1 MRIFASPFA
10 HRDLAGP
17 LRPPLPPAAP
27 MVLLTRMTILC
38 DQTLQFLL
46 HDVFSVESLT
56 SLPHFSDHDRTTI
69 DSYLS
74 QIRQFSRASL
84 LPAYRP
90 FDEHVPTFDGT
101 RVHTHPDLPSL
112 YRQLSDLG
120 VLTSVRS
127 YSVGG
132 SQLPFTV
139 FSASLLYLYGANL
152 HVSGFAGL
160 TSSAAHLIESFG
172 TPHLCDTYMSKMYS
186 GEWTGTMALT
196 EPHAGSSLGDLSTT
210 ATPSSDG
217 SHHLLRGSKIFI
229 SGGDNSF
236 SENIVHLALARIDG
250 APPGTR
256 GISLFVVPQ
265 KRLNEDGQLEDNDV
279 TTTGTVH
286 KLGWRG
292 LPSVMLSFG
301 DRSDCRGYLVGEPHQ
316 GLRYMFQM
324 MNEARIGVGVGATA
338 TASASYLCSL
348 QYSQDRTQG
357 RSLTAPRSDAPV
369 PLVAHPD
376 VRRMLLSQKAIV
388 EGSMAL
394 VLAASRYS
402 DLALHSQDESE
413 RERSQQLLDLLTPIV
428 KTFPSEHGFAATSL
442 SVQIHGGYGYTSE
455 YLPEAYLRDQKLN
468 SIHEGTTQ
476 IQALDLL
483 GRKVMR
489 DGGASLLLLAKEIS
503 AAIAAARSSS
513 SLDAALPNALEASLG
528 HVQRATTHL
537 AAFAESPDRLMA
549 PATFYLDMLSRIVVA
564 WQWLLMLN
572 ALDASHPAPFVDGKR
587 RAAQYWFTYEL
598 PHVSLLAD
606 SICSDDDSF
615 LDISPESF

>member
-1 MRIFASPFA
+1 
-10 HRDLAGP
+10 
-17 LRPPLPPAAP
+17 
-27 MVLLTRMTILC
+27 MTILC
-38 DQTLQFLL
+38 DRTLQFLL

-56 SLPHFSDHDRTTI
+56 SLPYFADHDRTTF
-69 DSYLS
+69 DSYLA
-74 QIRQFSRASL
+74 QVRQFSRASL
-84 LPAYRP
+84 LPAFRS
-90 FDEHVPTFDGT
+90 FDEDAPTFDGT
-101 RVHTHPDLPSL
+101 RVLTHPDLPQL
-112 YRQLSDLG
+112 YRQLSELG

-127 YSVGG
+127 YDVGG

-160 TSSAAHLIESFG
+160 TSSAAHLIETFG
-172 TPHLCDTYMSKMYS
+172 TPHLQDTYMSKMYS
-186 GEWTGTMALT
+186 SEWTGTMALT

-210 ATPSSDG
+210 ATPSADG

-250 APPGTR
+250 APAGTR

-265 KRLNEDGQLEDNDV
+265 KRLNAEDQLEDNDV
-279 TTTGTVH
+279 STTGTVH

-301 DRSDCRGYLVGEPHQ
+301 ERSDCHGYLVGEPHH

-348 QYSQDRTQG
+348 QYAQERTQG
-357 RSLTAPRSDAPV
+357 RSLTAPRADSPV
-369 PLVAHPD
+369 SLVAHPD
-376 VRRMLLSQKAIV
+376 VRRMLLSQKSIV

-402 DLALHSQDESE
+402 DLALHSQDDPE
-413 RERSQQLLDLLTPIV
+413 RQRSHKLLDLLTPIV
-428 KTFPSEHGFAATSL
+428 KTFPSEYGFDATSL
-442 SVQIHGGYGYTSE
+442 SVQIHGGYGYTTE

-489 DGGASLLLLAKEIS
+489 DGGASLLLLAQEIS
-503 AAIAAARSSS
+503 TAIAAARTSSFV
-513 SLDAALPNALEASLG
+513 DAAWADSLEASLG
-528 HVQRATTHL
+528 HVQRATAHL
-537 AAFAESPDRLMA
+537 ASFAEAPDRLMA
-549 PATFYLDMLSRIVVA
+549 PATFYLDMLSRVVVA
-564 WQWLLMLN
+564 WQWLLMLS
-572 ALDASHPAPFVDGKR
+572 ALNSSHSDAFADGKR
-587 RAAQYWFTYEL
+587 RAAQYWFAYEL
-598 PHVSLLAD
+598 PRVSLIAD